1 MNKCLSDPTLV
12 ICTYVVAEA
21 QLVGVVISFLLFWI
35 LCSHPGYFGKVGMRH
50 FHLTK
55 NQYFCPVV
63 NVERLWSLIPQ
74 QTKKELPTK
83 ETGNI
88 PVLDVL
94 DYVSVALFVCVHFH

>member
-1 MNKCLSDPTLV
+1 MR
-12 ICTYVVAEA
+12 
-21 QLVGVVISFLLFWI
+21 FLLFLI

-83 ETGNI
+83 EPGNI

-94 DYVSVALFVCVHFH
+94 DYVSVSLCACVCVCVYIFIDLPNVLEVHCNRDQ